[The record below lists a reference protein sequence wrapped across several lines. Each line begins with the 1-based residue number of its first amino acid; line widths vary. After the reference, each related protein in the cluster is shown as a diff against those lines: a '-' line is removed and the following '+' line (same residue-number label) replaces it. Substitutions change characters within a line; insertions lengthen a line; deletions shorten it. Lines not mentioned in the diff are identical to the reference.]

1 MGSLVDMAAF
11 VAVVEQG
18 SFSQAG
24 RELRQSTAVISARV
38 AKLERQIGVRLMH
51 RTTRQV
57 VPTEEALVYF
67 EACKK
72 ILLDVED
79 AEAAL
84 TPMDKNPRGSITI
97 SAPVAFG
104 RRCLAPV
111 ISRFSSFHPEL
122 EFRLQ
127 LTDRQI
133 DLVKDKVDLA
143 IRFADLEDSTLKARV
158 LAHDH
163 RVICA
168 TPEYLERAGTP
179 EVPSDL
185 LKHKCLMLR
194 FPGST
199 QFQWQIVQNARLVT
213 IPVKG
218 NLDSDN
224 GDVLRDW
231 VLEGR
236 GLAIK
241 SVWEIIEDLNA
252 GRLVRVML
260 NYPPMSYPIWAVFP
274 GGPYPPPRLRLWI
287 DHLVGAFK
295 SWDPH
300 HPEKFG

>member
-1 MGSLVDMAAF
+1 MASLVNMAAF

-38 AKLERQIGVRLMH
+38 AKLEQQIGTRLLY

-67 EACKK
+67 ERCKS
-72 ILLDVED
+72 ILKDVED

-84 TPMDKNPRGSITI
+84 APPDRNPRGSITI

-111 ISRFSSFHPEL
+111 ISRFAEHHPEL
-122 EFRLQ
+122 QFRLQ
-127 LTDRQI
+127 LTDRLI

-143 IRFADLEDSTLKARV
+143 IRMANLEDSTLKARM
-158 LAHDH
+158 LSHDH
-163 RVICA
+163 RVMCA
-168 TPEYLERAGTP
+168 TPEYLARAGTP
-179 EVPSDL
+179 RIPSDL
-185 LKHKCLMLR
+185 LKHKCLLLR

-199 QFQWQIVQNARLVT
+199 QFQWQIIERGRLVT
-213 IPVKG
+213 MPVKG
-218 NLDSDN
+218 NLDTDN
-224 GDVLRDW
+224 GDVLTDW

-236 GLAIK
+236 GLAVK
-241 SVWEIIEDLNA
+241 SVWEIIEHLNS

-260 NYPPMSYPIWAVFP
+260 EYPPDSHPIWAVFP
-274 GGPYPPPRLRLWI
+274 GGPFLSPRLRIWI

-300 HPEKFG
+300 HPERFG